1 MRDEM
6 AEEAAA
12 AARKEAEEG
21 RWQQKAGRELERLEA
36 RLTGRRDAP
45 VLAGLVA
52 EVDGPE
58 ERAHQRLSRQLELA
72 KLSRRVAVAER
83 ACEQAQ
89 REGVG
94 VGEGAARGTS
104 SAAWAPQRG
113 RLTSSMRERLAFAE
127 RQRILSLTEREA
139 ARAARARAS

>member
-36 RLTGRRDAP
+36 RLTGRREAP
-45 VLAGLVA
+45 VRAGLVA

-104 SAAWAPQRG
+104 SAASAQRG

-139 ARAARARAS
+139 ARAARSRAS